1 MGCLSAESGKQ
12 LIEGAF
18 MYKKCI
24 AGASILLLLLVLF
37 FTAGLQKIKFA
48 LLNPVSSVLSEEIW
62 NGKVRAERFALG
74 GLFCNGVLLA
84 EDSVEKTFYVP
95 VDMENETWE
104 KMEFTVEAPGYELLF
119 SEDFTEY
126 DKQQVIREGWDIE
139 FLIYNDTEF
148 STYHLVFTGLPVIS
162 LSTAEGLENQ
172 KEIAG
177 NAVFYDTNFTSQGI
191 QTSAYEGHVRGN
203 TSTLYP
209 KKGYKLNLKKQYA
222 DGSIRKNKLSL
233 FGMREDD
240 DWILYAIYNDE
251 SKLRE
256 KLSLELWD
264 AFGSKEISAGAVYN
278 SAMTYVEVL
287 VDNAYYGLYGLKEP
301 IDAKQLKLK
310 ESDYLYKREDH
321 GDFSEET
328 FLQAKDPLEHVLGF
342 EIKSGVSDEDAWL
355 PMAAFSAVQ
364 TASDEV
370 FKETAGTCMDTDN
383 AMRLWLY
390 IQVVAGYDQW
400 KKNEF
405 YIARKQGDG
414 YYFTFAPWDLDLT
427 WGNRS
432 DSNADTWYTAY
443 DDSLIEKYY
452 YWETGDRL
460 VRLNVDN
467 AEAKVQKLYK
477 ELRQNVLSDDALEQR
492 IMEIDHVLRDSGAYE
507 RERVRWPES
516 ALAEDP
522 QIVLNF
528 AKERMNYLDTALY
541 DLKQFMVLD

>member
-1 MGCLSAESGKQ
+1 
-12 LIEGAF
+12 

-24 AGASILLLLLVLF
+24 VGISLGLFLLVLF
-37 FTAGLQKIKFA
+37 FTTDLQKIKFTVF
-48 LLNPVSSVLSEEIW
+48 NPVSQVLSEEIW
-62 NGKVRAERFALG
+62 NGKTRVERFEGMML
-74 GLFCNGVLLA
+74 LCNGSRLPQ
-84 EDSVEKTFYVP
+84 DDTEKTFYVP
-95 VDMENETWE
+95 LDMENEKWE
-104 KMEFTVEAPGYELLF
+104 TLEFTSENNSLQILF
-119 SEDFTEY
+119 SEDFTGY
-126 DKQQVIREGWDIE
+126 DKQQVIREGWDME
-139 FLIYNDTEF
+139 FLVYNDTEF
-148 STYHLVFTGLPVIS
+148 STYHLIFTGLPVIEI
-162 LSTAEGLENQ
+162 TTKDGFENL
-172 KEIAG
+172 KYIAG
-177 NAVFYDTNFTSQGI
+177 EAAFYDTNFAVQGI

-222 DGSIRKNKLSL
+222 DGSMRKNKMSL

-264 AFGSKEISAGAVYN
+264 DFGSKEISSGAVYN
-278 SAMTYVEVL
+278 SNMTYVEL
-287 VDNAYYGLYGLKEP
+287 IVDETYYGLYGLKEP
-301 IDAKQLKLK
+301 IDKKQLKLK

-328 FLQAKDPLEHVLGF
+328 FLQAKNPTEHVLGF
-342 EIKSGVSDEDAWL
+342 EIKSGVMDENAWL
-355 PMAAFSAVQ
+355 PMAVFSSVQ
-364 TASDEV
+364 TASEKE
-370 FKETAGTCMDTDN
+370 FKENAAQYMDTDN

-390 IQVVAGYDQW
+390 LQVVAGYDQW

-405 YIARKQGDG
+405 YVARKQGDG

-443 DDSLIEKYY
+443 DESLLQKYY

-460 VRLNVDN
+460 IRLNVEN
-467 AEAKVQKLYK
+467 SVSKMQNLYE
-477 ELRQNVLSDDALEQR
+477 ELRATVLSEEALENR

-516 ALAEDP
+516 ALADDP

-528 AKERMNYLDTALY
+528 AKERMNYLDSALY
-541 DLKQFMVLD
+541 DLEQYMAMDE